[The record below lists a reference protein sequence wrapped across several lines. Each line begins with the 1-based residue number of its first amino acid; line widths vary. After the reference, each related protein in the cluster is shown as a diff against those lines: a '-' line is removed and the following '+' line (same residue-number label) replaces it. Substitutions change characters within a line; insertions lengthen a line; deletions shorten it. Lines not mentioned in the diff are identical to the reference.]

1 MFWRFGGYANISAI
15 DTLLEKADV
24 SLEEVLDESELM
36 QELKQHNT
44 KLIEYLRDDN
54 VLKRLLDYVVSPS
67 LIDDED
73 DHDDEAQ
80 GEKERNRDRE
90 GQEYH
95 EAAATTHLSEQ
106 AEEKGQESA
115 DDSSKPTR
123 LSSGLDLEELENAEK
138 SRLKY
143 SYIACEILSSNSW
156 SIIESMM
163 LNEGYLRDFWRFL
176 WREAPLDPLQSGYFT
191 KVNEVLLEKK
201 TEEMLNFIKSLDG
214 VVPTLLQHVDNP
226 MIMDLLLKII
236 SLERMEGGQGVVEW
250 LQSQDLIPSLL
261 CCLSTEHTSSTQT
274 SAGDFLKAIITISA
288 NAAQNDQSCIGPN
301 SLTRQLVSQPCVE
314 VLISSMLK
322 GGNPLT
328 VGVGIVIE
336 VIRKNNSD
344 YDPENVGG
352 PDSPPTVHDP
362 IYLGNLLR
370 MFAKNVPGFMNLI
383 LSSKHTV
390 NEGGQHKVVDRPRL
404 DSAWGTSIEPLG
416 FDRFKTCELMAELL
430 HCSNMGL
437 LNEIGS
443 QDYIR
448 KRDAERERLRAQG
461 AFIHGEDDSGF
472 EYAETTNEFA
482 NGISPSA
489 LGSGSPEDI
498 KRLDASHA
506 DEEDG
511 FEDVASSGV
520 LIDDVKDDFDE
531 KAEGENNPKHGA
543 EPFTSIP
550 PHAPKLGVSDDFV
563 EEPLTPPEQGTPLDE
578 KVIQPLS
585 PSQADDPI
593 SPAASSLTQK
603 VESFKIDGEQRD
615 PNATH
620 DSPRSEVPS
629 IELTNTRL
637 SQKQSGN
644 QGGHELDSSLS
655 PHPDDTPAP
664 LFATKGS
671 QPQPENQPA
680 GQEGNEATAGTGTTF
695 GNNGAMGS
703 LTPSIT
709 MDDVGENVAH
719 PHIQIDTDGQPV
731 VGDYLKIMFVEHK
744 VIPTIL
750 SFFFRFAWN
759 NFLHNVVYDVV
770 QQVFNGPMDRG
781 FNRSLAID
789 LFESGHITEQI
800 VQGQRR
806 SDEAQRTK
814 NMRLG
819 YMGHL
824 TLIAEEV
831 VKFSERHP
839 PELLSATVM
848 ENVLNPDW
856 IDYVERT
863 LSETRERDNAILG
876 GVRPDMS
883 MGHRQA
889 VLNAVNASQGF
900 TASTALANAGL
911 NGGTIGSTF
920 EGLDIVNQ
928 SSVSGGAFFGGSSG
942 PSLLSGFGSSSDDE
956 DEEMEDPEDDDGGVR
971 KGPSTS
977 AESGSDNES
986 SNAKSQ
992 PIPMLSPPAPLNIPP
1007 SRARR
1012 QLAARLAAQKERA
1025 EAAAAS
1031 PPSGEISK
1039 ENEHRSS
1046 GDVGQSMNHGF
1057 GLSSILDPFGSSAQR
1072 TEEFNSSAVG
1082 HMSSSY
1088 EASFSS
1094 PFATYGRPS
1103 SPPSSLSSFP
1113 QVHTYSSNSS
1123 DEGDEMSTEAVQRKV
1138 RLPLEVDDDDT
1149 DEMGDIVG
1157 PAKTERASASSDED
1171 EALIGEPLGY
1181 SNFFEGTRYG
1191 SSSAPGTGLRS
1202 GGDLLIASDD
1212 RDDSSDGEEDD
1223 GLVEILVPGRK

>member
-15 DTLLEKADV
+15 DTLLEKPDV

-54 VLKRLLDYVVSPS
+54 VLKRLLDYVISPS

-73 DHDDEAQ
+73 DHDDGAQ
-80 GEKERNRDRE
+80 EEKERDRE
-90 GQEYH
+90 GE
-95 EAAATTHLSEQ
+95 S
-106 AEEKGQESA
+106 AEGQEVAVTADSSEKAKEEGQEHA
-115 DDSSKPTR
+115 DDNPTR
-123 LSSGLDLEELENAEK
+123 LSSGLDIEELENAEK

-143 SYIACEILSSNSW
+143 CYIACEILSSNSW

-201 TEEMLNFIKSLDG
+201 TEEMLAFIKSLDG
-214 VVPTLLQHVDNP
+214 VVPTLLRHVDNP

-261 CCLSTEHTSSTQT
+261 SCLSTEHTSSTQT

-344 YDPENVGG
+344 YDPENAGG
-352 PDSPPTVHDP
+352 PDSPPTIHDP
-362 IYLGNLLR
+362 IYLGTLLR

-383 LSSKHTV
+383 LSSQHTV
-390 NEGGQHKVVDRPRL
+390 NEGGQHKVVERPRL

-443 QDYIR
+443 DEYIR

-461 AFIHGEDDSGF
+461 VFTHGEDDSGF
-472 EYAETTNEFA
+472 EYADNTNEFA

-498 KRLDASHA
+498 KRLDASQA
-506 DEEDG
+506 GEEDG

-531 KAEGENNPKHGA
+531 KAEGENNAKAGP

-550 PHAPKLGVSDDFV
+550 PHAPKLGISDDFV
-563 EEPLTPPEQGTPLDE
+563 DEPLTPPEQGTSLDA

-585 PSQADDPI
+585 PSQANDPL
-593 SPAASSLTQK
+593 SPTASILTQK
-603 VESFKIDGEQRD
+603 VESFKIDAEQQHS
-615 PNATH
+615 PNEKHAS
-620 DSPRSEVPS
+620 SPRTEVPTLGLP
-629 IELTNTRL
+629 EGQL
-637 SQKQSGN
+637 SEK
-644 QGGHELDSSLS
+644 QGGSQGDHELDSLLS
-655 PHPDDTPAP
+655 PHLEDTPAP
-664 LFATKGS
+664 LFAAKDSPPKGET
-671 QPQPENQPA
+671 QPP
-680 GQEGNEATAGTGTTF
+680 GQEGTDGKVETSTTF
-695 GNNGAMGS
+695 DNSGVTSS

-709 MDDVGENVAH
+709 MGDAGENVAH

-848 ENVLNPDW
+848 ENVLHPDW

-911 NGGTIGSTF
+911 NGGAPGATF

-928 SSVSGGAFFGGSSG
+928 GSASGGAFFGGIGG

-956 DEEMEDPEDDDGGVR
+956 DEEMEDPEYEDGAR

-986 SNAKSQ
+986 SHATSQ

-1007 SRARR
+1007 SRARL

-1025 EAAAAS
+1025 EAAISS
-1031 PPSGEISK
+1031 P
-1039 ENEHRSS
+1039 SS
-1046 GDVGQSMNHGF
+1046 GDISKQTEAPSSSNSGQSVNYGF
-1057 GLSSILDPFGSSAQR
+1057 GLQSILDSFGSHAQR
-1072 TEEFNSSAVG
+1072 NEGFDSSAVG
-1082 HMSSSY
+1082 NTSPY
-1088 EASFSS
+1088 DPFTS
-1094 PFATYGRPS
+1094 PFATYGGPS
-1103 SPPSSLSSFP
+1103 SPPSSLSNFP
-1113 QVHTYSSNSS
+1113 QVHSYSSNSS
-1123 DEGDEMSTEAVQRKV
+1123 DDGDDPSTEEAVQRKV
-1138 RLPLEVDDDDT
+1138 RLPLEVDDEDA
-1149 DEMGDIVG
+1149 DEMGDIIG
-1157 PAKTERASASSDED
+1157 PNAELVSAYSDEED
-1171 EALIGEPLGY
+1171 ETLVGEPLAY
-1181 SNFFEGTRYG
+1181 SNFFGSVPFG
-1191 SSSAPGTGLRS
+1191 SSAS
-1202 GGDLLIASDD
+1202 GSRFRGAGVDILHGSED
-1212 RDDSSDGEEDD
+1212 RHDSSDGEEDD

>member
-54 VLKRLLDYVVSPS
+54 VLKRLLDYVISPS
-67 LIDDED
+67 LIDDDDD
-73 DHDDEAQ
+73 DHDDDARGQKDKGRDGEA
-80 GEKERNRDRE
+80 KEN
-90 GQEYH
+90 H
-95 EAAATTHLSEQ
+95 EFAATADLSDQ
-106 AEEKGQESA
+106 AKEKGQRFA
-115 DDSSKPTR
+115 DDKPAG
-123 LSSGLDLEELENAEK
+123 LSYGLDTDELENAEK

-163 LNEGYLRDFWRFL
+163 LNEGYLRDFWHFL
-176 WREAPLDPLQSGYFT
+176 WREVPLDPLQSGYFT

-201 TEEMLNFIKSLDG
+201 TEEMLAFIKSLDG
-214 VVPTLLQHVDNP
+214 VVPTLLRHVDNP

-236 SLERMEGGQGVVEW
+236 SLERIEGGQGVVEFQIQW

-261 CCLSTEHTSSTQT
+261 SCLSTEHTSSTQT

-352 PDSPPTVHDP
+352 PDSPPTIHDP
-362 IYLGNLLR
+362 IYLGTLLR
-370 MFAKNVPGFMNLI
+370 MFAKNVPGFMDLI
-383 LSSKHTV
+383 LSSKHMV
-390 NEGGQHKVVDRPRL
+390 NEAGQHKVVERPRL
-404 DSAWGTSIEPLG
+404 DSAWGTRIEPLG

-437 LNEIGS
+437 LNEVGS
-443 QDYIR
+443 DEYVR

-461 AFIHGEDDSGF
+461 AFITGEDDSGF

-506 DEEDG
+506 GEEDG
-511 FEDVASSGV
+511 FEHVTSSGV
-520 LIDDVKDDFDE
+520 LIDDVKDGFEE
-531 KAEGENNPKHGA
+531 KPEGEINNKPGP
-543 EPFTSIP
+543 EQFTSIP
-550 PHAPKLGVSDDFV
+550 PHAPKLGLSDDFV
-563 EEPLTPPEQGTPLDE
+563 DEPLTPPEQGTSLDA

-585 PSQADDPI
+585 PSLASDPL
-593 SPAASSLTQK
+593 SPAASILTQK
-603 VESFKIDGEQRD
+603 VENFKIDAEQQHGPHER
-615 PNATH
+615 H
-620 DSPRSEVPS
+620 DSPLNENPTIDVPESQRSENQ
-629 IELTNTRL
+629 T
-637 SQKQSGN
+637 GN
-644 QGGHELDSSLS
+644 QGSGEPDSSLS
-655 PHPDDTPAP
+655 PQPDDKPAP
-664 LFATKGS
+664 LFAAKDSPTKL
-671 QPQPENQPA
+671 ENHQI
-680 GQEGNEATAGTGTTF
+680 GEEDNKGRVETGTAL
-695 GNNGAMGS
+695 GNSCITGS

-709 MDDVGENVAH
+709 MGDAGENVAH
-719 PHIQIDTDGQPV
+719 QNIQIDTDGQPV

-789 LFESGHITEQI
+789 VFESGHITEEI
-800 VQGQRR
+800 VRGQQR

-848 ENVLNPDW
+848 EYVLHPDW

-911 NGGTIGSTF
+911 NGGALGATF
-920 EGLDIVNQ
+920 EGLDIVHQ
-928 SSVSGGAFFGGSSG
+928 GSASGGAFFGGASG

-956 DEEMEDPEDDDGGVR
+956 DEEMEDPEDDEGG
-971 KGPSTS
+971 
-977 AESGSDNES
+977 
-986 SNAKSQ
+986 
-992 PIPMLSPPAPLNIPP
+992 
-1007 SRARR
+1007 ARR
-1012 QLAARLAAQKERA
+1012 THSTGA
-1025 EAAAAS
+1025 ENS
-1031 PPSGEISK
+1031 FD
-1039 ENEHRSS
+1039 N
-1046 GDVGQSMNHGF
+1046 VGQHFFQDIDM
-1057 GLSSILDPFGSSAQR
+1057 
-1072 TEEFNSSAVG
+1072 
-1082 HMSSSY
+1082 
-1088 EASFSS
+1088 
-1094 PFATYGRPS
+1094 
-1103 SPPSSLSSFP
+1103 
-1113 QVHTYSSNSS
+1113 
-1123 DEGDEMSTEAVQRKV
+1123 
-1138 RLPLEVDDDDT
+1138 T
-1149 DEMGDIVG
+1149 D
-1157 PAKTERASASSDED
+1157 R
-1171 EALIGEPLGY
+1171 
-1181 SNFFEGTRYG
+1181 
-1191 SSSAPGTGLRS
+1191 
-1202 GGDLLIASDD
+1202 
-1212 RDDSSDGEEDD
+1212 
-1223 GLVEILVPGRK
+1223 

>member
-44 KLIEYLRDDN
+44 KLIEYLRDDD
-54 VLKRLLDYVVSPS
+54 VLKRLLDYVISPS

-80 GEKERNRDRE
+80 GEKEKSRGGE
-90 GQEYH
+90 GKENH
-95 EAAATTHLSEQ
+95 EAVATSDSSEQ
-106 AEEKGQESA
+106 AEEKGQQSA
-115 DDSSKPTR
+115 DDKPTR
-123 LSSGLDLEELENAEK
+123 LNSGLDFEELENAEK

-201 TEEMLNFIKSLDG
+201 TEDMLAFIKSLDG
-214 VVPTLLQHVDNP
+214 VVPTLLRHVDNP

-261 CCLSTEHTSSTQT
+261 SCLSTEHTSSTQT

-301 SLTRQLVSQPCVE
+301 SLTRQLVSQPCVD

-352 PDSPPTVHDP
+352 PDSPPTIHDP

-370 MFAKNVPGFMNLI
+370 MFARNVPGFMNLI

-390 NEGGQHKVVDRPRL
+390 NEGGQHKVVERPRL

-443 QDYIR
+443 DDYIR

-461 AFIHGEDDSGF
+461 VFIHGEDDSGF

-498 KRLDASHA
+498 KRVDASHA
-506 DEEDG
+506 GEEDG

-531 KAEGENNPKHGA
+531 KTEGENNPKPGA
-543 EPFTSIP
+543 ESFTSIP
-550 PHAPKLGVSDDFV
+550 PHAPKLGMSDDFV
-563 EEPLTPPEQGTPLDE
+563 DEPLTPPEQGSSLDE

-585 PSQADDPI
+585 PSRANDPI
-593 SPAASSLTQK
+593 SPTASSLAQK
-603 VESFKIDGEQRD
+603 VESFKIDGN
-615 PNATH
+615 PNETH
-620 DSPRSEVPS
+620 DTLRTEVTIIDVP
-629 IELTNTRL
+629 ETRL
-637 SQKQSGN
+637 SEKQSGN

-664 LFATKGS
+664 LFAAKGS
-671 QPQPENQPA
+671 TPKLDYQPP
-680 GQEGNEATAGTGTTF
+680 GQEENEGRAESGTTF
-695 GNNGAMGS
+695 GNSAATGS
-703 LTPSIT
+703 LTASIT
-709 MDDVGENVAH
+709 MGDVGENVAH
-719 PHIQIDTDGQPV
+719 QHIQIDTDGQPV

-839 PELLSATVM
+839 PELLSVTVM

-911 NGGTIGSTF
+911 NGGAPGSTF

-928 SSVSGGAFFGGSSG
+928 GSASGGAFFGGSGG

-956 DEEMEDPEDDDGGVR
+956 DEEMEDPEDDDGGAR
-971 KGPSTS
+971 RGPSTS

-986 SNAKSQ
+986 SNATSQ
-992 PIPMLSPPAPLNIPP
+992 PILMLSPPAPLNIPP

-1025 EAAAAS
+1025 EAAISS
-1031 PPSGEISK
+1031 PPSGDISK
-1039 ENEHRSS
+1039 HTEATASND
-1046 GDVGQSMNHGF
+1046 GGQSLNHGF
-1057 GLSSILDPFGSSAQR
+1057 GLSSIIDPFGSPTQR
-1072 TEEFNSSAVG
+1072 NEGFDSPALGNT
-1082 HMSSSY
+1082 SSY
-1088 EASFSS
+1088 DAFTS
-1094 PFATYGRPS
+1094 PFAAYGRSS
-1103 SPPSSLSSFP
+1103 SPPTSLSSFP
-1113 QVHTYSSNSS
+1113 HVHTYSSNSS
-1123 DEGDEMSTEAVQRKV
+1123 DEGDELSTEAVQRKV

-1149 DEMGDIVG
+1149 DEMADIVG
-1157 PAKTERASASSDED
+1157 PNAELVSAYSDEED
-1171 EALIGEPLGY
+1171 ETLVGEPLGY
-1181 SNFFEGTRYG
+1181 SNFFDGARYASG
-1191 SSSAPGTGLRS
+1191 ASGTGIRS
-1202 GGDLLIASDD
+1202 GGNMLLDSED
-1212 RDDSSDGEEDD
+1212 RNDSSDGEEDD

>member
-54 VLKRLLDYVVSPS
+54 VLKRLLDYVISPS

-73 DHDDEAQ
+73 GHEDEGEEDKGKRKEVEYNELHDSQEQ
-80 GEKERNRDRE
+80 G
-90 GQEYH
+90 
-95 EAAATTHLSEQ
+95 
-106 AEEKGQESA
+106 EEKGQQSSA
-115 DDSSKPTR
+115 LNPTP
-123 LSSGLDLEELENAEK
+123 LSSGLDFEELENAEK

-176 WREAPLDPLQSGYFT
+176 WRKAPLDALQSGYFT

-201 TEEMLNFIKSLDG
+201 TEEMLAFIKSLDG

-250 LQSQDLIPSLL
+250 LQSQDLIPTLL
-261 CCLSTEHTSSTQT
+261 SYLSTEHTSSTQT

-288 NAAQNDQSCIGPN
+288 NAAQNDHSCIGPN
-301 SLTRQLVSQPCVE
+301 SLTRQLVSTPCVE
-314 VLISSMLK
+314 MLISSMLK

-352 PDSPPTVHDP
+352 PDSPPTMHDP

-370 MFAKNVPGFMNLI
+370 LFAKNVPGFMNLI

-390 NEGGQHKVVDRPRL
+390 NEGGQHLVVDRSRL

-443 QDYIR
+443 DEYIR

-461 AFIHGEDDSGF
+461 AFSHGEDDSGF
-472 EYAETTNEFA
+472 DYAETTNEFV

-498 KRLDASHA
+498 KQPDAQHTY
-506 DEEDG
+506 EEDG
-511 FEDVASSGV
+511 FEDMASSGV
-520 LIDDVKDDFDE
+520 LIDDIGDNFNE
-531 KAEGENNPKHGA
+531 KPEVQSSPLPIAEQ
-543 EPFTSIP
+543 FTTIP
-550 PHAPKLGVSDDFV
+550 PNAPKLGMSDDFV
-563 EEPLTPPEQGTPLDE
+563 DEPLTPLEQRSVLDE
-578 KVIQPLS
+578 KVIEPPS
-585 PSQADDPI
+585 PPQSHDPI
-593 SPAASSLTQK
+593 SPTSSGLTHT
-603 VESFKIDGEQRD
+603 VESFHLDSEQQKQIESHD
-615 PNATH
+615 ATWTGV
-620 DSPRSEVPS
+620 STIGVSEVQQHPAKGPDP
-629 IELTNTRL
+629 L
-637 SQKQSGN
+637 
-644 QGGHELDSSLS
+644 LS

-664 LFATKGS
+664 LFAGKGS
-671 QPQPENQPA
+671 PTKVEDQTTTEHEVN
-680 GQEGNEATAGTGTTF
+680 EGRTETGETFRGSAATV
-695 GNNGAMGS
+695 S

-709 MDDVGENVAH
+709 MGDVEENSAH
-719 PHIQIDTDGQPV
+719 QQVQIDSDGQPV

-744 VIPTIL
+744 VLPTIL

-800 VQGQRR
+800 VEGQLR
-806 SDEAQRTK
+806 SDESQRTK

-831 VKFSERHP
+831 VKFSERHS
-839 PELLSATVM
+839 PELLSVSVM
-848 ENVLNPDW
+848 DNVLNPDW

-883 MGHRQA
+883 MSHRQA
-889 VLNAVNASQGF
+889 VLNAVSAAQGF
-900 TASTALANAGL
+900 TGSAALANAGL
-911 NGGTIGSTF
+911 NGSPPGSAF
-920 EGLDIVNQ
+920 EGLDVMTQ
-928 SSVSGGAFFGGSSG
+928 GTVSGGAFFSGSGG
-942 PSLLSGFGSSSDDE
+942 PALLSGFGSSSEDE
-956 DEEMEDPEDDDGGVR
+956 DEEMEDPEEGDDGGR
-971 KGPSTS
+971 KGHWTS
-977 AESGSDNES
+977 AETGAENGGSA
-986 SNAKSQ
+986 NATSQ
-992 PIPMLSPPAPLNIPP
+992 PIPMLPPPAPLNIPP

-1025 EAAAAS
+1025 ETAATS
-1031 PPSGEISK
+1031 PPSGNNSSYAEDAT
-1039 ENEHRSS
+1039 S
-1046 GDVGQSMNHGF
+1046 GDSGHLESLGF
-1057 GLSSILDPFGSSAQR
+1057 GLSTILDPFGSPALR
-1072 TEEFNSSAVG
+1072 HEGYDLPAMGNT
-1082 HMSSSY
+1082 SSY
-1088 EASFSS
+1088 DAFSS
-1094 PFATYGRPS
+1094 HFTQYGVPS
-1103 SPPSSLSSFP
+1103 SPPSTISSFP
-1113 QVHTYSSNSS
+1113 QIHSYSSNSS
-1123 DEGDEMSTEAVQRKV
+1123 DDGDELSTEAVQRKV
-1138 RLPLEVDDDDT
+1138 RLPLEVDDDE
-1149 DEMGDIVG
+1149 DEMGDIVS
-1157 PAKTERASASSDED
+1157 PNTEIVSTYSDEED
-1171 EALIGEPLGY
+1171 ETIVGEPLGY
-1181 SNFFEGTRYG
+1181 SSFFESAHYGGTSGTRI
-1191 SSSAPGTGLRS
+1191 RS
-1202 GGDLLIASDD
+1202 VGGRLFQSED
-1212 RDDSSDGEEDD
+1212 RHDSSDDEEDD

>member
-15 DTLLEKADV
+15 DTLLERADV

-44 KLIEYLRDDN
+44 KLIEYLRDDS

-73 DHDDEAQ
+73 DDDDDAQ
-80 GEKERNRDRE
+80 GEKGRSGDGE
-90 GQEYH
+90 GQEPH
-95 EAAATTHLSEQ
+95 EAVAATAHLSEQ
-106 AEEKGQESA
+106 AEAEGQESA
-115 DDSSKPTR
+115 DDLRTPPR
-123 LSSGLDLEELENAEK
+123 LSSGLDFEDLENAEK

-201 TEEMLNFIKSLDG
+201 TEEMLTFIKSIDG
-214 VVPTLLQHVDNP
+214 VVPTLLRHVDNP

-261 CCLSTEHTSSTQT
+261 SCLSTEHTSSTQT

-390 NEGGQHKVVDRPRL
+390 NEGGQHKVVERPRL

-443 QDYIR
+443 RDYIR

-489 LGSGSPEDI
+489 LGSGSPENV
-498 KRLDASHA
+498 KRLDPPSHA
-506 DEEDG
+506 GEEDG

-531 KAEGENNPKHGA
+531 KAEGENHPKPGA

-550 PHAPKLGVSDDFV
+550 PHAPKLGMSDDFV
-563 EEPLTPPEQGTPLDE
+563 DEPLTPPDQGMPFDE
-578 KVIQPLS
+578 KVIPPLS
-585 PSQADDPI
+585 PSQANDPI
-593 SPAASSLTQK
+593 SPTTSSLTQK
-603 VESFKIDGEQRD
+603 VESFKIDGDQQQG
-615 PNATH
+615 PNAMQN
-620 DSPRSEVPS
+620 SPQIEVPN
-629 IELTNTRL
+629 IELPGIRL
-637 SQKQSGN
+637 SEKQSGN
-644 QGGHELDSSLS
+644 QEAHGLDSSLS

-664 LFATKGS
+664 LFAAKGS
-671 QPQPENQPA
+671 QPKLENQPS
-680 GQEGNEATAGTGTTF
+680 GQEENEATS
-695 GNNGAMGS
+695 S
-703 LTPSIT
+703 LALSIT
-709 MDDVGENVAH
+709 MGDVGENVAH
-719 PHIQIDTDGQPV
+719 PHVQMDTDGQPV

-744 VIPTIL
+744 VVPTIL

-789 LFESGHITEQI
+789 LFESGNITEQI

-848 ENVLNPDW
+848 ENVLHPDW

-911 NGGTIGSTF
+911 NGGAIGSTF

-928 SSVSGGAFFGGSSG
+928 GSASGGAFFGGGSSG

-956 DEEMEDPEDDDGGVR
+956 DEEMEDPEDDDGGAR
-971 KGPSTS
+971 KGRSTS
-977 AESGSDNES
+977 AESGSDHES

-1025 EAAAAS
+1025 EAAGSS
-1031 PPSGEISK
+1031 PPSSSDALK
-1039 ENEHRSS
+1039 EHENTTYGDS
-1046 GDVGQSMNHGF
+1046 GQLINYGY
-1057 GLSSILDPFGSSAQR
+1057 GLSSVLDPFGSSSQR
-1072 TEEFNSSAVG
+1072 NEGFDSVG
-1082 HMSSSY
+1082 HTSSSY
-1088 EASFSS
+1088 GFVS
-1094 PFATYGRPS
+1094 PFGTYGRPS

-1138 RLPLEVDDDDT
+1138 RLPLEVDDDDDA

-1157 PAKTERASASSDED
+1157 APANTELVSAYSDEED
-1171 EALIGEPLGY
+1171 ETLVGEPLGY
-1181 SNFFEGTRYG
+1181 SNFFESTRYG
-1191 SSSAPGTGLRS
+1191 SSGASGTRIRS
-1202 GGDLLIASDD
+1202 GADLLLESED
-1212 RDDSSDGEEDD
+1212 RNDSSDGEEDD
-1223 GLVEILVPGRK
+1223 GLVEILVPRRK

>member
-24 SLEEVLDESELM
+24 TLEEVLDESELM

-54 VLKRLLDYVVSPS
+54 VLKRLLDYVISPS

-73 DHDDEAQ
+73 DDDDEAEENKEADKSGKGHDAEPSTDSPDK
-80 GEKERNRDRE
+80 GEGKGN
-90 GQEYH
+90 
-95 EAAATTHLSEQ
+95 EANT
-106 AEEKGQESA
+106 
-115 DDSSKPTR
+115 SKPTS
-123 LSSGLDLEELENAEK
+123 LSADLDSEELENAEK

-163 LNEGYLRDFWRFL
+163 LNEDYLRDFWRFL
-176 WREAPLDPLQSGYFT
+176 WRPAPLDALQAGYFT

-201 TEEMLNFIKSLDG
+201 TEEMLAFIKSLDG
-214 VVPTLLQHVDNP
+214 VVPTMLQHVDNP
-226 MIMDLLLKII
+226 MVMDLLLKII
-236 SLERMEGGQGVVEW
+236 SLERVEGGQGVVEW
-250 LQSQDLIPSLL
+250 LQTRDLIPSLL
-261 CCLSTEHTSSTQT
+261 SYLSTEHSSSTQT

-301 SLTRQLVSQPCVE
+301 SLTRQLVSAQCVE
-314 VLISSMLK
+314 MLISAMLK

-344 YDPENVGG
+344 YDPESVGG
-352 PDSPPTVHDP
+352 PGSPPTIHDP

-370 MFAKNVPGFMNLI
+370 LFAKNVPGFMNLI

-390 NEGGQHKVVDRPRL
+390 NEGGQHKVVERSRL

-443 QDYIR
+443 DEYIQ

-461 AFIHGEDDSGF
+461 AFAHGEDDSGF
-472 EYAETTNEFA
+472 DYAETTNEFA

-498 KRLDASHA
+498 KQSDNSHGA
-506 DEEDG
+506 EEDG

-520 LIDDVKDDFDE
+520 LVDDVKDDFDE
-531 KAEGENNPKHGA
+531 KTEAEAGTKSGLES
-543 EPFTSIP
+543 FTSIP
-550 PHAPKLGVSDDFV
+550 PHAPKLGMSDDFV
-563 EEPLTPPEQGTPLDE
+563 DEPLTPPGQESSLDE
-578 KVIQPLS
+578 KVVPPLS
-585 PSQADDPI
+585 PDRPEDPI
-593 SPAASSLTQK
+593 SPTASALTQK
-603 VESFKIDGEQRD
+603 VESFKIDTEQGS
-615 PNATH
+615 PIQPQE
-620 DSPRSEVPS
+620 SPRPENLAAGVPIIQGS
-629 IELTNTRL
+629 DKE
-637 SQKQSGN
+637 SQGQASD
-644 QGGHELDSSLS
+644 QLASSTIPIALS
-655 PHPDDTPAP
+655 PHPEDTPAP
-664 LFATKGS
+664 LFASKS
-671 QPQPENQPA
+671 AQPTTEDQATSSGENEGQA
-680 GQEGNEATAGTGTTF
+680 GNAPGF
-695 GNNGAMGS
+695 GESVNSTS

-709 MDDVGENVAH
+709 MGDDGENISQQQ
-719 PHIQIDTDGQPV
+719 IQIDTNGQPV

-789 LFESGHITEQI
+789 LFESGLITEQI
-800 VQGQRR
+800 VEGQRR

-831 VKFSERHP
+831 VKFGERHP
-839 PELLSATVM
+839 PELLSANVM
-848 ENVLNPDW
+848 EKVLNPDW

-889 VLNAVNASQGF
+889 VLNAVSAAQGF
-900 TASTALANAGL
+900 TGSSALANAGL
-911 NGGTIGSTF
+911 NGSASGSTF
-920 EGLDIVNQ
+920 ESLDLMNQ
-928 SSVSGGAFFGGSSG
+928 GSASGGAFFGSGG

-956 DEEMEDPEDDDGGVR
+956 DEEMEDPEDDEGRRGASTVTDG
-971 KGPSTS
+971 
-977 AESGSDNES
+977 AGSDNANP
-986 SNAKSQ
+986 SNSDQ
-992 PIPMLSPPAPLNIPP
+992 PIPLLPPPPAPLNIPP

-1012 QLAARLAAQKERA
+1012 QLAARLALQKQQAA
-1025 EAAAAS
+1025 EAASAS
-1031 PPSGEISK
+1031 QSADGNQK
-1039 ENEHRSS
+1039 QNATSS
-1046 GDVGQSMNHGF
+1046 GSGSGLSTNETF
-1057 GLSSILDPFGSSAQR
+1057 GLSSVSDPFGSPAHE
-1072 TEEFNSSAVG
+1072 TEAAASTSSG
-1082 HMSSSY
+1082 SRIFIPPY
-1088 EASFSS
+1088 I
-1094 PFATYGRPS
+1094 PIRRGP
-1103 SPPSSLSSFP
+1103 SPPPPSIPDFHQGSLE
-1113 QVHTYSSNSS
+1113 YSSNSS
-1123 DEGDEMSTEAVQRKV
+1123 DEGGEESAEAVQRKF
-1138 RLPLEVDDDDT
+1138 RLPLEVDDEDPDD
-1149 DEMGDIVG
+1149 MGDIIG
-1157 PAKTERASASSDED
+1157 PNNEIVSAYSDDDED
-1171 EALIGEPLGY
+1171 ETLVGEPIGY
-1181 SNFFEGTRYG
+1181 SHFFDSTRYG
-1191 SSSAPGTGLRS
+1191 SSSGIGRRS
-1202 GGDLLIASDD
+1202 GGGGDLLFESED
-1212 RDDSSDGEEDD
+1212 RHDSSDGEEDD
-1223 GLVEILVPGRK
+1223 GLVEILVPGRKP

>member
-54 VLKRLLDYVVSPS
+54 VLKRLLDYVISPS

-73 DHDDEAQ
+73 DHDDDANE
-80 GEKERNRDRE
+80 EKEKDRE
-90 GQEYH
+90 GE
-95 EAAATTHLSEQ
+95 TTE
-106 AEEKGQESA
+106 GQEAVVAAEKAKERDQEEA
-115 DDSSKPTR
+115 DDDPTR
-123 LSSGLDLEELENAEK
+123 LSSGLDNEDLENAEK

-201 TEEMLNFIKSLDG
+201 TEEMLAFIKSLDG
-214 VVPTLLQHVDNP
+214 VVSTLLRHVDNP

-261 CCLSTEHTSSTQT
+261 SCLSTEHTSSTQT

-301 SLTRQLVSQPCVE
+301 SLTRQLVSEPCVE

-344 YDPENVGG
+344 YDPENTGG
-352 PDSPPTVHDP
+352 PDSPPTIHDP
-362 IYLGNLLR
+362 IYLGVLLR

-390 NEGGQHKVVDRPRL
+390 NEGGQHKVVERPRL

-443 QDYIR
+443 DEYIR

-461 AFIHGEDDSGF
+461 AFAHGEDDSGF
-472 EYAETTNEFA
+472 EYADNTNEFA

-498 KRLDASHA
+498 KRLDASQA
-506 DEEDG
+506 GEEDG

-531 KAEGENNPKHGA
+531 KAEGENNAKAGP

-550 PHAPKLGVSDDFV
+550 PHAPKLGISDDFV
-563 EEPLTPPEQGTPLDE
+563 DEPLTPPEQGTTLDA

-585 PSQADDPI
+585 PSQINDPL
-593 SPAASSLTQK
+593 SPTASNLTQK
-603 VESFKIDGEQRD
+603 VESFKIDAEQQHS
-615 PNATH
+615 PNEKHAPLLPT
-620 DSPRSEVPS
+620 EVP
-629 IELTNTRL
+629 TNDL
-637 SQKQSGN
+637 PEGQCLEK
-644 QGGHELDSSLS
+644 QGGSQGDHEPDSLLS
-655 PHPDDTPAP
+655 PHPEDTPAP
-664 LFATKGS
+664 LFAAKDTS
-671 QPQPENQPA
+671 AAVDTQTP
-680 GQEGNEATAGTGTTF
+680 GQEGAEGKVETSTSFESSGITS
-695 GNNGAMGS
+695 S

-709 MDDVGENVAH
+709 MGDVGENVAH

-848 ENVLNPDW
+848 ENVLHPDW

-911 NGGTIGSTF
+911 NGGAPGATF

-928 SSVSGGAFFGGSSG
+928 GSASGGAFFGGTGG

-956 DEEMEDPEDDDGGVR
+956 DEEMEDPEDEDGGAR

-977 AESGSDNES
+977 AESGPDNES
-986 SNAKSQ
+986 SHATSQ

-1007 SRARR
+1007 SRARL

-1025 EAAAAS
+1025 EAAISSA
-1031 PPSGEISK
+1031 PSGDISK
-1039 ENEHRSS
+1039 HAEAPSS
-1046 GDVGQSMNHGF
+1046 GDSGQSMNYGY
-1057 GLSSILDPFGSSAQR
+1057 GLSSVLDPFGLPAQR
-1072 TEEFNSSAVG
+1072 NEGFDSSGVG
-1082 HMSSSY
+1082 NTSSY
-1088 EASFSS
+1088 DPFSS
-1094 PFATYGRPS
+1094 PFATFGGPS

-1113 QVHTYSSNSS
+1113 QVHSYSSNSS
-1123 DEGDEMSTEAVQRKV
+1123 DDGEELSTEEAVQRKV
-1138 RLPLEVDDDDT
+1138 RLPLEVDDDDA
-1149 DEMGDIVG
+1149 DEMGDIIG
-1157 PAKTERASASSDED
+1157 PNADLVSAYSDDDEED
-1171 EALIGEPLGY
+1171 ETLVGEPLAY
-1181 SNFFEGTRYG
+1181 SNFFEGGRFG
-1191 SSSAPGTGLRS
+1191 SSASGARLRGA
-1202 GGDLLIASDD
+1202 GGDILHDPEG
-1212 RDDSSDGEEDD
+1212 RHDSSDGEEDD